1 MANQDNP
8 GAFRPDDIQ
17 HGGVVGQSGD
27 PTGAS
32 GGGTGAGGGPLPGT
46 NRGPDDVTGGME
58 SGAER
63 EDELENPAG
72 EQGDAEG

>member
-58 SGAER
+58 SGAEVKEKVD
-63 EDELENPAG
+63 EDSSD
-72 EQGDAEG
+72 DAEG